1 MIKRNLALM
10 FLAGAAIIS
19 SCGSDATEAK
29 DAKKE
34 AEASEQSVTYIVD
47 ASGSSVQ
54 WTGTKLAYGHTG
66 LIDIKSGE
74 LSVEGKKITAGAFM
88 IDMNTIKETGEDI
101 DPEKAMQLA
110 GHLMSPDFFDAAA
123 FPTSSFAITGVDD
136 VDGKYTVSGNLTIK
150 GVEKNISF
158 PAKVEADGKKLLAD
172 AEFTINRND
181 WGVSYGS
188 GISGAIAD
196 EAIGDDITF
205 VVHLEAKIAE

>member
-19 SCGSDATEAK
+19 SCGSDATEAT

-34 AEASEQSVTYIVD
+34 AEATKESVTYVVD
-47 ASGSSVQ
+47 ASKSSVQ
-54 WTGTKLAYGHTG
+54 WTGSKLAYSHTG
-66 LIDIKSGE
+66 TIDIISGE
-74 LSVEGKKITAGAFM
+74 LSVEGEKITAGAFM
-88 IDMNTIKETGEDI
+88 IDMKTIKETGDV

-110 GHLMSPDFFDAAA
+110 GHLMDVDFFDAAA
-123 FPTSSFAITGVDD
+123 HPTSSFQITGVEEA
-136 VDGKYTVSGNLTIK
+136 DGKYTISGNLTIK
-150 GVEKNISF
+150 GISKNITF
-158 PAKVEADGKKLLAD
+158 PAKVGADGKKLLAD

-196 EAIGDDITF
+196 EAIGDDIAF